1 MGVLPSKTVASC
13 KLCKHPRRSEID
25 ELLLLRSQKARDPVT
40 KKLTHTADILRE
52 RLASEFGV
60 ENPTLE
66 NLAMHWKKHCEV
78 VSDAEVADVTAA
90 LDEHNAE
97 LLAIIDAS
105 DGTVDA
111 NLRVIHKLSMAR
123 IRGRVLR
130 GEDPGVS
137 VDQGLKAVGELTKR
151 QDNEAK
157 NELLTALTGGIV
169 DSIAAGRQPKQIEA
183 GEVEII
189 DVEVVES

>member
-13 KLCKHPRRSEID
+13 KLCKHDRRSEID
-25 ELLLLRSQKARDPVT
+25 ELLLKRSLKTRDPVT
-40 KKLTHTADILRE
+40 KQLTHTADIIRQL
-52 RLASEFGV
+52 LADDFGV

-66 NLAMHWKKHCEV
+66 NLAVHWKKHCQV
-78 VSDAEVADVTAA
+78 VTDAEVADVAKA
-90 LDEHNAE
+90 LDEHQEE
-97 LLAIIDAS
+97 LLAIVDGS
-105 DGTVDA
+105 DGTVDS
-111 NLRVIHKLSMAR
+111 NLRVIHRLSMAR
-123 IRGRVLR
+123 IRGRILR

-157 NELLTALTGGIV
+157 HELLSALTGGIV

-189 DVEVVES
+189 DAEVVEA